1 MLGVKVQIK
10 SVINKLVNIP
20 KYTVN
25 VKKSAISALGVMVQ

>member
-25 VKKSAISALGVMVQ
+25 VKKVQYQH